1 MESKTGKILTMASS
15 NRFDPENIRK
25 EDIGSLNVN
34 AVEYQ
39 FEPGSVIKPLSI
51 SLAYDKGLIK
61 RNETFSAYNM
71 GGSANGAGK
80 RVLGK
85 SLQRIVSGTERGA
98 AGCRTATIGTK
109 TTNSHN
115 KSHFR
120 SREYAIG
127 FGRHEGL

>member
-61 RNETFSAYNM
+61 RNESFNAFNM
-71 GGSANGAGK
+71 GGCLS
-80 RVLGK
+80 
-85 SLQRIVSGTERGA
+85 
-98 AGCRTATIGTK
+98 
-109 TTNSHN
+109 
-115 KSHFR
+115 
-120 SREYAIG
+120 
-127 FGRHEGL
+127 